1 MVTGHILVTED
12 GKSLGT
18 MYPARW
24 FYRKHEDQPTTEV
37 AIRRTVAEDLY
48 LVMPAYE
55 LNDQSMSLQV
65 VVTPLVNWI
74 WAGFGIL
81 VLGTGIALL
90 PESAFA
96 FARRP
101 RAGRGE
107 YHRRVPRKP
116 RLTMARKTTDK
127 PRRQGPAAASPPP
140 GRATPVEGGIRPWH
154 LLLVATVI
162 AIAVGVFATQGTS
175 TVNTV
180 AVAVAIG
187 TVAWVAATAA
197 RTVAPLVAPE
207 MGEQTEMVGGRTR
220 AALEREKLLVLRS
233 IKEVEFDRAM
243 GKISDADFN
252 EVAGRLRAR
261 AAGLLRQL
269 DADSSGYRALIER
282 ELATRVGRA
291 PATAAPAATSACRRR
306 RSARNVPGPAARRT
320 TPTRASASRAASR
333 IEAAR

>member
-1 MVTGHILVTED
+1 
-12 GKSLGT
+12 
-18 MYPARW
+18 
-24 FYRKHEDQPTTEV
+24 
-37 AIRRTVAEDLY
+37 
-48 LVMPAYE
+48 
-55 LNDQSMSLQV
+55 
-65 VVTPLVNWI
+65 
-74 WAGFGIL
+74 
-81 VLGTGIALL
+81 
-90 PESAFA
+90 
-96 FARRP
+96 
-101 RAGRGE
+101 
-107 YHRRVPRKP
+107 
-116 RLTMARKTTDK
+116 MASKTIDK

-140 GRATPVEGGIRPWH
+140 VPAAVEGGIRPWH

-162 AIAVGVFATQGTS
+162 AIAIGVFATQGTS

-197 RTVAPLVAPE
+197 RTVAPLVTPE
-207 MGEQTEMVGGRTR
+207 MGEQTEMLGGRTR
-220 AALEREKLLVLRS
+220 AALEREKFLVLRS

-282 ELATRVGRA
+282 ELATRVGRV
-291 PATAAPAATSACRRR
+291 PATAAPAAHPPAVDADPPGTCPSCGTANDAD
-306 RSARNVPGPAARRT
+306 ARFCKSCG
-320 TPTRASASRAASR
+320 SR